1 MRASHGP
8 ACAEV
13 IRARRP
19 ASPRIGLVLGSG
31 LGAFADAVE
40 NAVRFPYAELPG
52 FPVSGVSGHAGE
64 MVLGTVAGVEVAV
77 MAGRAHYYE
86 HGDAGVMRTPIETF
100 QALGCTAVILTN
112 AAGGLKPEV
121 PPGELML
128 ITDHINFAGANPLFG
143 EPTDRRFVGLTEA
156 YDPHLAALFH
166 QAAAAEGIA
175 LATGTYMW
183 FSGPSFETPAEIRAA
198 RILGADAV
206 GMSTVPEVILARF
219 FGLRVAAV
227 STITN
232 YAAGLGDGELS
243 HEDVKAVGP
252 LGAAKL
258 MRILPRVIAAYGSP

>member
-1 MRASHGP
+1 MKGSHGP
-8 ACAEV
+8 SCAEV

-19 ASPRIGLVLGSG
+19 CAPRVGLVLGSG

-40 NAVRFPYAELPG
+40 KAVRFSYAELPG
-52 FPVSGVSGHAGE
+52 FPLSGVSGHAGE

-86 HGDAGVMRTPIETF
+86 HGDASVMRTPMETF

-112 AAGGLKPEV
+112 AAGGLHPEV

-128 ITDHINFAGANPLFG
+128 ITDHINFAGTNPLFG
-143 EPTDRRFVGLTEA
+143 EPTDRRFVGLSQA
-156 YDPHLAALFH
+156 YDPHLQALFH
-166 QAAAAEGIA
+166 QAAAEEGIR

-183 FSGPSFETPAEIRAA
+183 FSGPSFEAPAEIRAA

-232 YAAGLGDGELS
+232 YAAGMTDVELS
-243 HEDVKAVGP
+243 HEDVKEVGP
-252 LGAAKL
+252 MGAAKL
-258 MRILPRVIAAYGSP
+258 MRLLPRVIAAYGSA